1 MSAGFENLGDA
12 IRVTR
17 PEGISDAKWARFR
30 TGMERIITGHLPW
43 CDDHQG
49 VGDGEFCRT
58 QLPLSFGRV
67 IVHNSDS
74 EGRTLVDLLL
84 QDRVQPH
91 DLTAAEA
98 GAIAVTLEHAAQLVR
113 LGNTVNEAG
122 EQDFA
127 LTRRLVGEIRAEM
140 ARQGITQQR
149 LAEGTD
155 ISTAGMSRRL
165 SGGVDLTFHEV
176 ETIAAALGVKVADL
190 IERAERQAIPV
201 ILRRNGE
208 VVHRQGGHVEV
219 DGTAVRY
226 ADDYYR
232 TVVDWPA
239 WDLGKGMIGQPSS
252 FGLMVEGGQQ
262 PCVRVVADGACGKL
276 PAISTRE
283 TAHELALAILELSK
297 HLPE

>member
-30 TGMERIITGHLPW
+30 TGMERIVTGHLPW

-49 VGDGEFCRT
+49 VGD
-58 QLPLSFGRV
+58 
-67 IVHNSDS
+67 
-74 EGRTLVDLLL
+74 
-84 QDRVQPH
+84 
-91 DLTAAEA
+91 
-98 GAIAVTLEHAAQLVR
+98 
-113 LGNTVNEAG
+113 
-122 EQDFA
+122 
-127 LTRRLVGEIRAEM
+127 TRRLVGEIRAEM

-190 IERAERQAIPV
+190 IERAERPS
-201 ILRRNGE
+201 
-208 VVHRQGGHVEV
+208 GHVEV

-276 PAISTRE
+276 PTISTRE

>member
-49 VGDGEFCRT
+49 VGD
-58 QLPLSFGRV
+58 
-67 IVHNSDS
+67 
-74 EGRTLVDLLL
+74 
-84 QDRVQPH
+84 
-91 DLTAAEA
+91 
-98 GAIAVTLEHAAQLVR
+98 
-113 LGNTVNEAG
+113 
-122 EQDFA
+122 
-127 LTRRLVGEIRAEM
+127 TRRLVGEIRAEM